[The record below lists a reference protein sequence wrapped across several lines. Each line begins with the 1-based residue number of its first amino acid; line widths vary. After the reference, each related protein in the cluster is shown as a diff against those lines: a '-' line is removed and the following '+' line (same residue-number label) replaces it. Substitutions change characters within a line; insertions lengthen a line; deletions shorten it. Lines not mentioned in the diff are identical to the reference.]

1 MLNTRTK
8 TGGRGEQGSP
18 GPAPCSLVAVS
29 RTSTSTDSKFGIFH
43 NLLFESELQIIVIG
57 CHVISSYFTIFLTP
71 KIEQMQTLPKLRNS

>member
-8 TGGRGEQGSP
+8 TGGRGGQGSP

-29 RTSTSTDSKFGIFH
+29 RTSTSTDSQFCIFH

-57 CHVISSYFTIFLTP
+57 CHVISSYITIFPTP